1 MNANGLEEP
10 RFDVKEA
17 QSALR
22 ELMRLET
29 LLVNDYLVVVKSE
42 FDSNIGGE
50 PYIALM
56 LLYNMKMGVFMAR
69 EDLVSRVNQFLS
81 QHWCCI
87 EQNLQKNSLKSNL
100 TGESTTGYGTRL

>member
-1 MNANGLEEP
+1 MNVKEP
-10 RFDVKEA
+10 EDPWFDLNEA

-22 ELMRLET
+22 ELRLET

-56 LLYNMKMGVFMAR
+56 LLFNMKMGVFMAR
-69 EDLVSRVNQFLS
+69 DDSVSRVCQISSFLS
-81 QHWCCI
+81 
-87 EQNLQKNSLKSNL
+87 K
-100 TGESTTGYGTRL
+100 